1 VVQTRVLLAKLIMDV
16 MPAES
21 TIAGE
26 RILNASTMQALVLTR
41 LYLLDPLQILLF
53 VPSVNEWIM
62 NLTTRLVQTR
72 VLLAKLI
79 MDVMP
84 AANTIAGERS
94 LNASTKENLSR
105 IMLMPP
111 RLGNLL
117 LTFLTDH
124 LSSFLHPTRLLAG

>member
-1 VVQTRVLLAKLIMDV
+1 MDV
-16 MPAES
+16 MPAAS

-124 LSSFLHPTRLLAG
+124 LSSFLRPTRKLAG

>member
-1 VVQTRVLLAKLIMDV
+1 
-16 MPAES
+16 MPAAS

-62 NLTTRLVQTR
+62 NLTTRLVQTS

-124 LSSFLHPTRLLAG
+124 LSSFLHPTGLLAG